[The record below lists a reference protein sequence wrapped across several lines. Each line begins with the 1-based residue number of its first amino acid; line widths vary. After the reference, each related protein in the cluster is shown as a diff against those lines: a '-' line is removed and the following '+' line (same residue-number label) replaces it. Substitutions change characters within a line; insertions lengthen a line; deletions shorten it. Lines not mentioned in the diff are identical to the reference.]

1 MSSEPFDI
9 ELVIKRIQENVP
21 GLREV
26 AGREGYAAI
35 TGLRDFPTPAA
46 YVLMA
51 DEDFD
56 NSPDRGQI
64 QETTVTF
71 GVAVAVRNYR
81 PQCGSESRDE
91 LRHYLGAIRDC
102 LKGWEPEGRAD
113 PIQIRKGSMVDYD
126 ASTALWVDVYELTI
140 FNGA

>member
-9 ELVIKRIQENVP
+9 ELVIKRIQEHVP
-21 GLREV
+21 DLREV

-35 TGLRDFPTPAA
+35 TRLSDFPTPAA

-51 DEDFD
+51 DEDFN
-56 NSPDRGQI
+56 NSPDLGPV

-81 PQCGSESRDE
+81 ASSTESRDE
-91 LRHYLGAIRDC
+91 LRHFLGLIRDC
-102 LKGWEPEGRAD
+102 LKGWETEDRAD
-113 PIQIRKGSMVDYD
+113 RIQIRKGSLVDYD
-126 ASTALWVDVYELTI
+126 ASAALWVDVYELTI